1 MGDMS
6 NEPTMEEILSSIKK
20 IIAEDGEK
28 SLAAPRPRRTVP
40 REPSYDELGS
50 AVSVMASAPR
60 NDEDDVLELTD
71 MADYDSPDV
80 GTPSVRTP
88 PVQPQPAAATAAPP
102 PAQAAAPAEIVSPTT
117 VAASRSA
124 LDSLSSLVIKPEVTG
139 TDTLEG
145 MVREMIRPMLKDWLD
160 ARLPELVE
168 AMVAREI
175 ARISGR

>member
-1 MGDMS
+1 MS

-28 SLAAPRPRRTVP
+28 SLAAPRPRRTVA
-40 REPSYDELGS
+40 RDPSYDELGS
-50 AVSVMASAPR
+50 AVTILAGPPLSV
-60 NDEDDVLELTD
+60 EDDVLELTN
-71 MADYDSPDV
+71 MADHESLDAV
-80 GTPSVRTP
+80 TTSVHAP
-88 PVQPQPAAATAAPP
+88 PMQPQGAATAPTVSPAALQAAI
-102 PAQAAAPAEIVSPTT
+102 PAQIVSATT

-124 LDSLSSLVIKPEVTG
+124 LDSLSSLVVKPEVTG

-168 AMVAREI
+168 AMVAKEI

>member
-1 MGDMS
+1 MGDLS

-28 SLAAPRPRRTVP
+28 SLSVARPRRTAQRDP
-40 REPSYDELGS
+40 AYDELGS
-50 AVSVMASAPR
+50 AVAMMAADPR
-60 NDEDDVLELTD
+60 RDEDDVLELTN
-71 MADYDSPDV
+71 MADNEISDTV
-80 GTPSVRTP
+80 AQSV
-88 PVQPQPAAATAAPP
+88 PVPQAQPQPTVAVATPTPAPV
-102 PAQAAAPAEIVSPTT
+102 EIVSPTT

-124 LDSLSSLVIKPEVTG
+124 LESLSSLVIKPEITG

-160 ARLPELVE
+160 ARLPDLVE